1 MYKILMANVEN
12 ICHFLYILDSLLC
25 KLGIG
30 EFWIEIATN
39 IKAIKIDAIEII
51 NEINNILFILFFV
64 LII

>member
-1 MYKILMANVEN
+1 MFYHGKW
-12 ICHFLYILDSLLC
+12 